1 MPRFL
6 RDRASWFGIE
16 VGLVDRYDRDG
27 NSQDDHHWAVSTTID
42 ALPRK
47 VQRYPDP
54 RAAYRAYHHA
64 IRDKQAEGY
73 VLVVDGL
80 PLQESAPATFSPQ
93 PQLEAVLDASLSDD
107 AAWLRL
113 ATAWSGAGDPRGA
126 CVLASLES
134 KTIADPALFLQRKK
148 LAEAARR
155 SRNWHLLGPLEGDAY
170 RVETTFQRGLL
181 DGVRIATETES
192 GGRTTAELLTSILM
206 NPTARFVTK
215 LAVEA
220 RDLPDL
226 VAALGAAGLP
236 TLTTLRILTPWSS
249 RLMGDLLE
257 WIAGHPRLE
266 EVELSTRWWDS
277 TDHGAEEVAIAEEW
291 MTHPERWPSSLRRFA
306 FRGKE
311 QLR

>member
-1 MPRFL
+1 MPRFV
-6 RDRASWFGIE
+6 RDGKSWFDIE

-27 NSQDDHHWAVSTTID
+27 NSQDDWHWAVSTTTD
-42 ALPRK
+42 ALSDR
-47 VQRYPDP
+47 VRYPDLRP
-54 RAAYRAYHHA
+54 AYRAYHRA

-93 PQLEAVLDASLSDD
+93 PQLEAVVDANLSDD
-107 AAWLRL
+107 PAWLRL
-113 ATAWSGAGDPRGA
+113 ATAWSDAGDPRGA

-148 LAEAARR
+148 LAEVARR

-181 DGVRIATETES
+181 DGVRITTEIES

-215 LAVEA
+215 LAVA
-220 RDLPDL
+220 AGHLPDL
-226 VAALGAAGLP
+226 VTALRAAGLP
-236 TLTTLRILTPWSS
+236 TLTTLRIHTHWSS
-249 RLMGDLLE
+249 QLMGDLLE
-257 WIAGHPRLE
+257 WIAGLTRLE
-266 EVELSTRWWDS
+266 EVELFTRSWDA
-277 TDHGAEEVAIAEEW
+277 TDDAAEAVAVAEEW
-291 MTHPERWPSSLRRFA
+291 MTHRERWPSSLRRFV
-306 FRGKE
+306 FCGKE

>member
-6 RDRASWFGIE
+6 RDGASGFAIE
-16 VGLVDRYDRDG
+16 VGLIDRYDRDG
-27 NSQDDHHWAVSTTID
+27 NSMDDHHWAVSATID
-42 ALPRK
+42 ALPVG

-54 RAAYRAYHHA
+54 RAAYRAYHQT
-64 IRDKQAEGY
+64 IRDRQAEGY
-73 VLVVDGL
+73 ALVVDGL
-80 PLQESAPATFSPQ
+80 PLQESPPATFSPQ
-93 PQLEAVLDASLSDD
+93 PHLEAVLDASLSDD

-113 ATAWSGAGDPRGA
+113 ATAWSDAGDPRGA

-134 KTIADPALFLQRKK
+134 KTIVDPALFLQRKK
-148 LAEAARR
+148 QAEAARR

-181 DGVRIATETES
+181 DGVRIATETET
-192 GGRTTAELLTSILM
+192 GGRTTAELLTSVLM

-220 RDLPDL
+220 GHLPDL

-249 RLMGDLLE
+249 QLMGDLLE
-257 WIAGHPRLE
+257 WIADHPRLE

-277 TDHGAEEVAIAEEW
+277 PDDAAEEVAVAAEW
-291 MTHPERWPSSLRRFA
+291 MTHRERWPSSLRRFV
-306 FRGKE
+306 FRGKV